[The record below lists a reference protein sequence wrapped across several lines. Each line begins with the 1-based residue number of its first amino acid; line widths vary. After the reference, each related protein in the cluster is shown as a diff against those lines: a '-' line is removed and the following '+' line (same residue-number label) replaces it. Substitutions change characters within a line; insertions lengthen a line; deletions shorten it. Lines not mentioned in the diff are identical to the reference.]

1 MWEWCVIEY
10 KNISKI
16 VGAGNLWFTNV
27 PLKDFA
33 KVKKF
38 GKVFSESVKE
48 MKLENACL
56 LDMESGEKLLPADAS
71 KFNYFIFGGI
81 LGDNPPRKRTEEEL
95 TRFMKNAEIRN
106 IGKSQFSTDSAV
118 FVVSEI
124 CKGRKLEDIEF
135 ADEIKVKINKI
146 ESTSLPYK
154 YPLRDGK
161 PIISKELIKYL
172 KKH

>member
-56 LDMESGEKLLPADAS
+56 LDMESGEKLLPADA
-71 KFNYFIFGGI
+71 
-81 LGDNPPRKRTEEEL
+81 
-95 TRFMKNAEIRN
+95 
-106 IGKSQFSTDSAV
+106 
-118 FVVSEI
+118 
-124 CKGRKLEDIEF
+124 
-135 ADEIKVKINKI
+135 
-146 ESTSLPYK
+146 
-154 YPLRDGK
+154 
-161 PIISKELIKYL
+161 
-172 KKH
+172 